1 MMRKTI
7 LLLLCGP
14 FRSYEEAKRNRE
26 DSKEWDCEV
35 GIPFRAANREEALQ
49 RVRTHMP
56 CP

>member
-49 RVRTHMP
+49 QVRTHMP